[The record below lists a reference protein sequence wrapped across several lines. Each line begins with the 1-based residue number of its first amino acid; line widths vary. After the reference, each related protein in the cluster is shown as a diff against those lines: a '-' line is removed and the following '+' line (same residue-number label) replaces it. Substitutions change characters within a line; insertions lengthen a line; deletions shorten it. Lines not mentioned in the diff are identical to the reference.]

1 MVISLKVANIVPK
14 IRNLFILKRI
24 WIISIVLLA
33 FFMQNN
39 RLLAQ
44 KGTKIRTVV
53 IDAGHGGKDPGAN
66 TKRVKEKDIALA
78 VALKVGKYI
87 EDNVKDVKVIY
98 TRKTDKFIP
107 LYERGEIANRNN
119 ADLFISIHCNANNN
133 ASVYG
138 AETYV
143 LGTEEKRE
151 RLNMNAAMLEN
162 AAILLEDDASEQYG
176 DFDPKSP
183 ESIIGLTLFQST
195 YLDQSLLFASKVQQ
209 QFTQRVGRKDR
220 SVQQAGFLVLWKT
233 AMPSVLIE
241 LGYLSNPKEEAFL
254 TSEKGQVYLAS
265 AIYRAF
271 KEYKI
276 EFEKEN
282 NAYEYRAEALG
293 IDKTEKP
300 KEDKPKSEATPLDG
314 LDYRVQFYTS
324 PKALSLTDPRFK
336 ALTDL
341 AIYEHNGMV
350 KYTSGHFATLNQ
362 ALEHQTAVRKAG
374 FSDAFVVVFFKGARI
389 SLEEARKH

>member
-1 MVISLKVANIVPK
+1 
-14 IRNLFILKRI
+14 LKRI

-33 FFMQNN
+33 FFMQKNCVV
-39 RLLAQ
+39 AQ

-66 TKRVKEKDIALA
+66 TKRVKEKDIALS

-151 RLNMNAAMLEN
+151 RLNLNAAMLEN

-195 YLDQSLLFASKVQQ
+195 YLDQSLVFASKVQQ
-209 QFTQRVGRKDR
+209 QFTERVGRRDR

-254 TSEKGQVYLAS
+254 ASEKGQVYLAS

-271 KEYKI
+271 KEYKV

-282 NAYEYRAEALG
+282 NAYGYRAEALG
-293 IDKTEKP
+293 IDNTEKP
-300 KEDKPKSEATPLDG
+300 KDDKPTPEPAPAGG

-324 PKALSLTDPRFK
+324 PKVLPLTDPRFK
-336 ALTDL
+336 SLTDV
-341 AIYEHNGMV
+341 ATYEHNGMI
-350 KYTSGHFATLNQ
+350 KYTSGHFTTLNQ
-362 ALEHQTAVRKAG
+362 ALSHQAKVRNAG
-374 FSDAFVVVFFKGARI
+374 FSDAFVVVFDQGKRI
-389 SLEEARKH
+389 SLEEARNR